1 MPTEHII
8 IPLCREVLI
17 VYGLLFL
24 LNIDADNDKT
34 VCETIYPT
42 ASFQICTFCSKC
54 AIWNTCFRDELNFIR
69 PQKTKTKNKNENK
82 KVRFFI
88 TKTETKTKKS

>member
-54 AIWNTCFRDELNFIR
+54 AIWNACFWDELKFNTAE
-69 PQKTKTKNKNENK
+69 KLKLKLKNKN
-82 KVRFFI
+82 
-88 TKTETKTKKS
+88 